1 MDFGPLAGFGIVLV
15 RIGMLVAMTP
25 LLGGTWA
32 PMPVKVGLTVV
43 LAVVV
48 MPVVAL
54 PALATP
60 GAIALVVAH
69 EALVGLALAMSVRVV
84 LGAAELGG
92 YLIGFQ
98 MGFAYAAIVDPQS
111 GVRNNVLAALYASLA
126 TLALLGTN
134 LHHQLLR
141 LLVAT
146 YDTVPVAAAGALPPS
161 LVDTVIRMLG
171 LIFVTGARL
180 AAPVVLVLLF
190 VELVMGVTSR
200 AAPSLNLMMVAA
212 PLRLILG
219 LVALGLAIQVV
230 PPVITRVGSW
240 GLELGAQLAHALR

>member
-1 MDFGPLAGFGIVLV
+1 MDFGPLAAFGIVLV
-15 RIGMLVAMTP
+15 RVGMLVAMTP
-25 LLGGTWA
+25 LVGGAWA

-43 LAVVV
+43 LGIVV
-48 MPVVAL
+48 MPLIAL
-54 PALATP
+54 PALTSPA
-60 GAIALVVAH
+60 AIALVVAH

-146 YDTVPVAAAGALPPS
+146 YDTVPVAAAAALQPS
-161 LVDTVIRMLG
+161 MVDTVIRMLG

-180 AAPVVLVLLF
+180 AAPAVLVLLF

-219 LVALGLAIQVV
+219 LVALGLAVRVV
-230 PPVITRVGSW
+230 PPVITRAGSW

>member
-1 MDFGPLAGFGIVLV
+1 MDLGPLTAFGIVLV

-32 PMPVKVGLTVV
+32 PMPVKVGLTVI
-43 LAVVV
+43 LAIVI
-48 MPVVAL
+48 MPLITL
-54 PALATP
+54 PAMGNMAT
-60 GAIALVVAH
+60 IALVVAH
-69 EALVGLALAMSVRVV
+69 ESLIGLALAMSVRIV

-146 YDTVPVAAAGALPPS
+146 YETLPVAAAAAMQPS
-161 LVDTVIRMLG
+161 VVETVMRMLG

-219 LVALGLAIQVV
+219 LAALGLAIRVV
-230 PPVITRVGSW
+230 PPLVTRVGSW